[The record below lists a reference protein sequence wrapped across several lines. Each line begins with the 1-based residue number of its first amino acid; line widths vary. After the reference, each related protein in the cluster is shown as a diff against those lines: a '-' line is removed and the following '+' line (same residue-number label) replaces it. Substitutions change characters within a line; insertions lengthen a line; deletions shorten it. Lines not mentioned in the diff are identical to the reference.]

1 MKTVDLGVEWPRSIG
16 GLSDL
21 LHETRKSQTSKMRKI
36 ADQMVRE
43 REKRTES
50 LSRKQAATEEVEIKI
65 TNISNADNLVQEEVI
80 GSEQHLQDVKKAYVS
95 DL

>member
-36 ADQMVRE
+36 ADQTEVCHGLKRPTLASSLETVR
-43 REKRTES
+43 S
-50 LSRKQAATEEVEIKI
+50 
-65 TNISNADNLVQEEVI
+65 
-80 GSEQHLQDVKKAYVS
+80 
-95 DL
+95 